1 MENKEI
7 TILDLVKI
15 AARWFWVLVLGAL
28 VCGALAFFYA
38 SNFVTPLY
46 SSKSEFVIQT
56 KGQGKEDDILE
67 SQRTVAY
74 AQLVVGTYIDI
85 LDTKNF
91 SEELAYYMNGGTFE
105 KTYSVDQKVDIVN
118 SAIKHAIVL
127 DGGIVED
134 GNLRRI
140 IDNLLDIGALDEK
153 FRGVPT
159 SEVVEQLLMN
169 AEFLQTHTEEEVA
182 EEVKKSLSDE
192 SWLPDYVLADS
203 DESAYKNKMLESLG
217 LGNGKNYKNKE
228 YTAQYIK
235 SLISFSTAEEST
247 TFSLTVKSTDYEEAY
262 TVAKLCEIVVADYI
276 EEIYPG
282 SGIVTTIDKAVM
294 NSRAIN
300 DKTTFTTLAGI
311 LLGLVAAYVIVYIIE
326 LADNRIKNEEELA
339 EKTGLSVVGIIPDT
353 QVEKHVSKA
362 YTKNIK

>member
-15 AARWFWVLVLGAL
+15 AVRWFWVLVLGAL

-38 SNFVTPLY
+38 SNFVTPMY

-56 KGQGKEDDILE
+56 KGQGNENDVLE

-91 SEELAYYMNGGTFE
+91 SEELAYYMNGGTFKE
-105 KTYSVDQKVDIVN
+105 TYSADQKEEIVN

-127 DGGIVED
+127 DGGIIED

-140 IDNLLDIGALDEK
+140 IDNLLDSGALDEK

-169 AEFLQTHTEEEVA
+169 SEFLQTHTEEEIA
-182 EEVKKSLSDE
+182 QEVERSLSDE
-192 SWLPDYVLADS
+192 TWLPNYVS
-203 DESAYKNKMLESLG
+203 VNRDETEHKNKMLEQLG
-217 LGNGKNYKNKE
+217 LGGGKSYKNKE

-235 SLISFSTAEEST
+235 NRISFSTAEEST

-262 TVAKLCEIVVADYI
+262 TIAKLCELVVADYI

-282 SGIVTTIDKAVM
+282 SGVVTTIDKAVM
-294 NSRAIN
+294 NNRAIN
-300 DKTTFTTLAGI
+300 DKTSLTTMAGI
-311 LLGLVAAYVIVYIIE
+311 LLGFIVAYVIVYIIE

-353 QVEKHVSKA
+353 QVEKHVSRA
-362 YTKNIK
+362 YSKKTK